1 MLHLWLVLE
10 SLTPMRQGII
20 TSNTDTD
27 TYRTSAPAATWPQ
40 RVSPVLT
47 EKKTFIFQ
55 PELDGFCAVMGS
67 STPCYVII
75 LCGWI
80 SYSYAS
86 GNIIQNCWKPKAKF
100 R

>member
-10 SLTPMRQGII
+10 SLTPMQQDII

-47 EKKTFIFQ
+47 EKR
-55 PELDGFCAVMGS
+55 LLS
-67 STPCYVII
+67 SY
-75 LCGWI
+75 L
-80 SYSYAS
+80 
-86 GNIIQNCWKPKAKF
+86 N
-100 R
+100 